1 MGRKSASRAKGA
13 GTVYLDGKLYRARWV
28 VGGKVFTRATGEK
41 DKRAALAKLEEFVR
55 PYQARTDAARMEE
68 AIAQLGGKR
77 AEIQNWEDAQPA
89 LTPAAAWSAYLH
101 SQSRPRS
108 GVSTLNSYEQEY
120 SDFCAWLAVNYPE
133 AHELRN
139 VSPEIGKEYAR
150 ALLTGTPQETRDA
163 IAAARCVLARYAK
176 THDLS
181 NAPDGE
187 AEGEYRRARKVL
199 AAFAWNPPAV
209 DDSVQDAEPVPPEI
223 QKARYL
229 VSLKVRQPA
238 RGTTFNRHMNTL
250 ALVWKTLAADMPEKA
265 KLGENPFAWDKT
277 TGRGIRRI
285 TLKHGE
291 RPHRRQD
298 LNLEEIATL
307 LKTAKGEMRVLIALG
322 FYTGL
327 RLGDCVL
334 MDWGKIDRV
343 NGLIITRSVKT
354 DIETRT
360 RVNPALARIIT
371 EEVKVKKGY
380 IMPELAELYASG
392 KSGRAEVSRR
402 VILLFQSAGI
412 STTFDA
418 GDGRRARAD
427 KTFHSLR
434 HAYITQLERVGVT
447 LRERQALAGH
457 GTEAMTAYYTHEDGA
472 GALALPDLTDGAG
485 AAADALES
493 PVEREDGVGGAMMP
507 PNAGTRLQAFKTA
520 FGALSASERKA
531 ALAWIAET
539 PLAPMNHK

>member
-1 MGRKSASRAKGA
+1 MGRKSASRAKGT

-41 DKRAALAKLEEFVR
+41 DKRAALAKLEEYVR

-77 AEIQNWEDAQPA
+77 AEIQKWEDSQPA
-89 LTPAAAWSAYLH
+89 LAPAAAWSAYIH

-108 GVSTLNSYEQEY
+108 GASTLNSYEQEY
-120 SDFCAWLAVNYPE
+120 CDFCAWLATAYPE
-133 AHELRN
+133 ARELRN

-150 ALLTGTPQETRDA
+150 ELLSGTPQETRDT

-176 THDLS
+176 THELS
-181 NAPDGE
+181 NAPDGD
-187 AEGEYRRARKVL
+187 AAREYNRARKVL
-199 AAFAWNPPAV
+199 AEFAWEPPAS
-209 DDSVQDAEPVPPEI
+209 DDCAQDTEPEPQEI
-223 QKARYL
+223 RKARYL

-250 ALVWKTLAADMPEKA
+250 ALIWKTLAADMPEKA

-285 TLKHGE
+285 PLKHGE
-291 RPHRRQD
+291 RPHKRQD
-298 LNLEEIATL
+298 LTLEEIANL
-307 LKTAKGEMRVLIALG
+307 LKVAKGEMRVLIGLG

-343 NGLIITRSVKT
+343 NGLIITRSAKT
-354 DIETRT
+354 DVETKT
-360 RVNPALARIIT
+360 RVHPALAHIIT
-371 EEVKVKKGY
+371 EEVTAKKGY
-380 IMPELAELYASG
+380 IMPELAKLYASG
-392 KSGRAEVSRR
+392 KSGRAEVSHR

-412 STTFDA
+412 TTTFDA

-434 HAYITQLERVGVT
+434 HAYITQLERAGVT

-472 GALALPDLTDGAG
+472 GALALPDLTDGTG
-485 AAADALES
+485 SGTDA
-493 PVEREDGVGGAMMP
+493 R
-507 PNAGTRLQAFKTA
+507 
-520 FGALSASERKA
+520 ALSAPADHDEDTNALSAFRRAWSALTAAERKTALDWIDEQGKAKA
-531 ALAWIAET
+531 A
-539 PLAPMNHK
+539 K